1 MKYFVKVL
9 NCLCLNFHT
18 SQKRLVRRLVSHQS
32 RQFEYI
38 SSTAM
43 NTAQAIG
50 VDDII
55 NEQRVLNTH
64 PKITKESTR
73 RELQVLGI
81 LDEDE

>member
-1 MKYFVKVL
+1 MIFFPLQDLRSFRRYVLVAALVVKKAV
-9 NCLCLNFHT
+9 T
-18 SQKRLVRRLVSHQS
+18 QMTPEAV
-32 RQFEYI
+32 
-38 SSTAM
+38 

-55 NEQRVLNTH
+55 NEQRVLNT
-64 PKITKESTR
+64 TRRSQRNQRELQR

>member
-1 MKYFVKVL
+1 M
-9 NCLCLNFHT
+9 T
-18 SQKRLVRRLVSHQS
+18 P
-32 RQFEYI
+32 E
-38 SSTAM
+38 AM

-81 LDEDE
+81 LDEDQWWEICLHRGP

>member
-38 SSTAM
+38 SSTNLTNYLLLM
-43 NTAQAIG
+43 SG
-50 VDDII
+50 VIYLI
-55 NEQRVLNTH
+55 Y
-64 PKITKESTR
+64 
-73 RELQVLGI
+73 LQKMS
-81 LDEDE
+81 

>member
-1 MKYFVKVL
+1 MIFFPLQDLRSFRRSVLVAALVVKKAV
-9 NCLCLNFHT
+9 T
-18 SQKRLVRRLVSHQS
+18 QMTQEAV
-32 RQFEYI
+32 
-38 SSTAM
+38 

-64 PKITKESTR
+64 PKITKESKR